1 MANSNKYEILNFLK
15 NCKDRK
21 EAADGDAV
29 KVEARLEDRIIEVK
43 TDLKSD
49 IIQVKVD
56 LLQVKTDLENNNQ
69 QVKTDLENNI
79 REVKMD
85 LETDIRE
92 VKTDLKDD
100 IKEIRNTL
108 RTMTNLMITCSIGI
122 LAIIVNSILQ
132 GDLVSNVLNKLSN
145 FLNF

>member
-21 EAADGDAV
+21 EEADGDAV
-29 KVEARLEDRIIEVK
+29 KTESRLEDRIMEVK
-43 TDLKSD
+43 TDLKGD
-49 IIQVKVD
+49 IIQVKTD

-69 QVKTDLENNI
+69 QVK
-79 REVKMD
+79 MD
-85 LETDIRE
+85 LEKDIRE

-108 RTMTNLMITCSIGI
+108 RTMTNLIITCGIGI
-122 LAIIVNSILQ
+122 LAVIVTL
-132 GDLVSNVLNKLSN
+132 K
-145 FLNF
+145 F